1 MKMTVIIDDS
11 STLIASYFGRIV
23 QERAKGVKWYFK
35 NLTCACQMCQDA
47 TKYNT
52 HVNWFHIMIWWNFL
66 GMSSRARLIDH
77 LRDNLSP
84 RILKNAVSWN
94 CWILRIK
101 NFRENL
107 IWVKI
112 SWNDIY
118 IHSLSI
124 QVYSWMYICIYI
136 VGDSYL
142 LLCANKMSCDTN
154 VRWRHLRGWFML
166 D

>member
-1 MKMTVIIDDS
+1 
-11 STLIASYFGRIV
+11 
-23 QERAKGVKWYFK
+23 
-35 NLTCACQMCQDA
+35 MCQDA

-52 HVNWFHIMIWWNFL
+52 HVNASWFDEIFSAWVHSATHARV
-66 GMSSRARLIDH
+66 SSIIFEIIFRRVFEKC
-77 LRDNLSP
+77 S
-84 RILKNAVSWN
+84 ILKLLSF
-94 CWILRIK
+94 K
-101 NFRENL
+101 NLDFCENL

-124 QVYSWMYICIYI
+124 QVYSWMYMCIYI
-136 VGDSYL
+136 VDDSYL
-142 LLCANKMSCDTN
+142 PLCANKRKKMSCDTN